1 MGTVY
6 TLSTHRVATLPACG
20 GTCSQGRGP
29 CDCGIGALT
38 EADVDR
44 HIAERYGCPTTRRY
58 PRSTSEAFADER
70 AAAVE
75 IYLRPSFLRL
85 AADAVRSA
93 WRDTFRWGW

>member
-38 EADVDR
+38 EADLDR
-44 HIAERYGCPTTRRY
+44 HIAERLDVLRY
-58 PRSTSEAFADER
+58 PRTLAEAFPAEHANPITSYR
-70 AAAVE
+70 
-75 IYLRPSFLRL
+75 RPSFLRL
-85 AADAVRSA
+85 AAEAVRSA